1 MNIYF
6 LKKFRK
12 EAKGRY
18 KLIEINRNLYYVAR
32 MWNTDEIL
40 CSISED
46 LSYDDAVKK
55 LNEIRRE
62 YVLKKVYEKRLRRG
76 KIINNI

>member
-1 MNIYF
+1 MNTYY

-12 EAKGRY
+12 LAKERY
-18 KLIEINRNLYYVAR
+18 KLIQINRNLYYIAR

-46 LSYDDAVKK
+46 LPYDAAVKK
-55 LNEIRRE
+55 LNEIRRD
-62 YVLKKVYEKRLRRG
+62 YILKKVYEKRLERS

>member
-18 KLIEINRNLYYVAR
+18 KLIQINRNLYYVAR

-40 CSISED
+40 CSISGD

-62 YVLKKVYEKRLRRG
+62 YILKKVYEKRLKRG
-76 KIINNI
+76 KIVNNI

>member
-18 KLIEINRNLYYVAR
+18 KLIQINRNLYYVAR

-40 CSISED
+40 CSISGD
-46 LSYDDAVKK
+46 LSYDDAVKN

>member
-18 KLIEINRNLYYVAR
+18 KLIQINRNLYYVAR

-40 CSISED
+40 CSISGD

-62 YVLKKVYEKRLRRG
+62 YILKKIYEKRLKRG
-76 KIINNI
+76 KIVNNI

>member
-1 MNIYF
+1 
-6 LKKFRK
+6 
-12 EAKGRY
+12 
-18 KLIEINRNLYYVAR
+18 

-40 CSISED
+40 CSISGD

-55 LNEIRRE
+55 LNEVRRDFI
-62 YVLKKVYEKRLRRG
+62 LTKVYEKRLNRG

>member
-12 EAKGRY
+12 EAKKRY
-18 KLIEINRNLYYVAR
+18 KLIQLNRNLYYVAR
-32 MWNTDEIL
+32 MWNMDEIL
-40 CSISED
+40 CSISGD

-55 LNEIRRE
+55 LNEIRRDFI
-62 YVLKKVYEKRLRRG
+62 LKKVYEKRLNRG

>member
-1 MNIYF
+1 MNIYY
-6 LKKFRK
+6 LKKFRE

-18 KLIEINRNLYYVAR
+18 KLIQINRNLYYVAR
-32 MWNTDEIL
+32 MWTTNEIL
-40 CSISED
+40 CSMSGD

-55 LNEIRRE
+55 LNEIRRDFI
-62 YVLKKVYEKRLRRG
+62 LKKVYEKRVNRG

>member
-6 LKKFRK
+6 LKKFKK

-18 KLIEINRNLYYVAR
+18 KLIQINRNLYYVAR

-40 CSISED
+40 CSISGD

-62 YVLKKVYEKRLRRG
+62 YILKKVYEKRLKRG
-76 KIINNI
+76 KIVNNI

>member
-18 KLIEINRNLYYVAR
+18 KLIQINRNLYYVAR
-32 MWNTDEIL
+32 MWNADEIL
-40 CSISED
+40 CSISGD

-62 YVLKKVYEKRLRRG
+62 YILKKVYEKRLKRG
-76 KIINNI
+76 KIVNNI